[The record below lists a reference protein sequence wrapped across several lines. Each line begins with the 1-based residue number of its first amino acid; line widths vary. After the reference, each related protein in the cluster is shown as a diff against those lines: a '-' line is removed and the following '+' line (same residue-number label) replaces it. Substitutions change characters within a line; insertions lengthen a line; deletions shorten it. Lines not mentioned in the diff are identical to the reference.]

1 MSIKNLYKI
10 RGYYY
15 DDKLGIWQIID
26 NGLFADSVEAALY
39 DALEHFNRLSNGKA
53 RICSVEP
60 WPEDF

>member
-39 DALEHFNRLSNGKA
+39 DALE
-53 RICSVEP
+53 I
-60 WPEDF
+60 